1 MLKVGIIGLG
11 MISHENVLGYLDSD
25 DAEIIAV
32 CDVDE
37 EVGRR
42 WLDKWNQ
49 PQARLYDDHGAMLET
64 ESLASQA
71 TCPPNPLSG
80 SMKP

>member
-42 WLDKWNQ
+42 CWK
-49 PQARLYDDHGAMLET
+49 PSRSHRRLPVLRIH
-64 ESLASQA
+64 
-71 TCPPNPLSG
+71 
-80 SMKP
+80 